1 MAETILALTDVAGPY
16 TKETSTQFTTLT
28 LAAGDATNG
37 NKVSVARKILL
48 LVENTDASPQTI
60 TVYSSP
66 DPYGRYANITA
77 FSIPAGALVARFFD
91 AVGWESEYGGNQLE
105 FTVSDAAVLVTAI
118 PVY

>member
-48 LVENTDASPQTI
+48 LVENTAGAPG
-60 TVYSSP
+60 TVTVNGSP
-66 DPYGRYANITA
+66 DPFGRTAPITA
-77 FSIPAGALVARFFD
+77 FSVAAGARVARFFD
-91 AVGWESEYGGNQLE
+91 AVGWEGEYGGNQLS
-105 FTVSDAAVLVTAI
+105 FTVSATTMKLVAI